1 MRCRT
6 GGGGRLARGLPVGS
20 RTVLLQAAK
29 QGKTAESIA
38 KEHETSEQLARFL
51 LNASGVLVQIGR
63 AKAARHRQAHLSG

>member
-1 MRCRT
+1 
-6 GGGGRLARGLPVGS
+6 
-20 RTVLLQAAK
+20 VLLQAAK